1 ESRPV
6 RVEQCSEGS
15 QRATRGRQ
23 RRRHGRRSRLHHP
36 AEGSESGARRV
47 PRRHLPGLR
56 RMAGNGSHR
65 DTGARLRDRVVWSQ
79 RRFPPAGRCHRHRG
93 HHLLFLS
100 CAMRAHYPTRPRGYS
115 IIELMVAITI
125 GLIILAALV
134 TLFAGN
140 SRQRGEIERANQ
152 QTENGRY
159 ALELIGE
166 DLRDAG
172 YLASFNPGTVAGPN
186 PQLVIPTALPNACA
200 TDVPTLNSAV
210 SITVQ
215 GYDNGANAPACIP
228 DLRPGTDILVV
239 RRASTCAV
247 GTVGC
252 DAQVGGDV
260 YLQASGCPAEFTAGT
275 YYVLDSNVANLTLRQ
290 KDCATAAQ
298 IYQFR
303 THIYFVANDDKAG
316 DGIPTLKRAELGPGA
331 FAIVPLVEGVD
342 SLQLE
347 YGLDT
352 TTPTTGSPAV
362 YTADPSSYNGCAP

>member
-1 ESRPV
+1 M
-6 RVEQCSEGS
+6 RV
-15 QRATRGRQ
+15 
-23 RRRHGRRSRLHHP
+23 
-36 AEGSESGARRV
+36 
-47 PRRHLPGLR
+47 
-56 RMAGNGSHR
+56 HR
-65 DTGARLRDRVVWSQ
+65 
-79 RRFPPAGRCHRHRG
+79 
-93 HHLLFLS
+93 
-100 CAMRAHYPTRPRGYS
+100 PTRLRGYS

-140 SRQRGEIERANQ
+140 SRERGEIERANQ

-159 ALELIGE
+159 ALELIAD

-200 TDVPTLNSAV
+200 TGVATLNSAV
-210 SITVQ
+210 SIAIQ
-215 GYDNGANAPACIP
+215 GYDDGANAPACIA

-247 GTVGC
+247 GTAGC

-260 YLQASGCPAEFTAGT
+260 YLQASGCATEFAAGT
-275 YYVLDSNVANLTLRQ
+275 YYALDSNLASLNLHQ
-290 KDCATAAQ
+290 KDCAAAAQ

-303 THIYFVANDDKAG
+303 THIYFVANDDKPG
-316 DGIPTLKRAELGPGA
+316 DGIPTLKRAELAAGA
-331 FAIVPLVEGVD
+331 FTAPVPLVEGID
-342 SLQLE
+342 NLQLE

-352 TTPTTGSPAV
+352 ATPTTGSPAV
-362 YTADPSSYNGCAP
+362 YTADPSSYNGCAPTTVPTCVGNWRNVVTAKINVLARNLTPTQGYTDAKTYTLGLTAGGVPNTVGPFNDGFKRHAYYSVARLNNPADRNTP